1 MPPMRKQLN
10 PSGERCAP
18 LCFFSQ
24 HFFLFEIGSLVLLK
38 LMYFHMKLIH
48 SLSVQLIFVLVNLA
62 NEETAAPVLDFFAL
76 SNDKTR
82 VI

>member
-1 MPPMRKQLN
+1 
-10 PSGERCAP
+10 
-18 LCFFSQ
+18 
-24 HFFLFEIGSLVLLK
+24 
-38 LMYFHMKLIH
+38 MKLIH
-48 SLSVQLIFVLVNLA
+48 LLSVQLIFVLVDLA

>member
-1 MPPMRKQLN
+1 
-10 PSGERCAP
+10 
-18 LCFFSQ
+18 
-24 HFFLFEIGSLVLLK
+24 
-38 LMYFHMKLIH
+38 MKLIH
-48 SLSVQLIFVLVNLA
+48 LLSVQLIFVLVDLS